1 MKSSGSGSHVDVS
14 PFSDE
19 PGEHEVSFDIEVML
33 VSSSKSFVRACDAVL
48 VCVKVRVVVLVVS
61 LELFICRSRQMTE
74 NEHSADRIQ
83 VLLLIDTRPILSALE
98 ST

>member
-48 VCVKVRVVVLVVS
+48 VVCQGLGFPSVS
-61 LELFICRSRQMTE
+61 GELFICRSQQMTE
-74 NEHSADRIQ
+74 NEHSADRIR
-83 VLLLIDTRPILSALE
+83 VLLLDTRPILSALE